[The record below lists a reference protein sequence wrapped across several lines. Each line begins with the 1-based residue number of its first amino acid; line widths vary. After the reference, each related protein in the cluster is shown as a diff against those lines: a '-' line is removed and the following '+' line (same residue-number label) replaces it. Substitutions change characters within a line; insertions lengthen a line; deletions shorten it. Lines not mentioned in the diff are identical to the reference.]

1 VVSFFF
7 FDGEHERAKK
17 RFVREKI
24 LGEPPQRRR
33 RIVVFRFGSGTP
45 NVFARCSPRT
55 RGARVGAP
63 APDGRTLR
71 SATVPRRSTS
81 HTVPC
86 LVDASP
92 RVMTTSC
99 PNKDCGSRGANRQE
113 NEEAFAHVLSSSLK
127 MCASR
132 RGCGDAAETLRVR
145 HQSIA
150 KPETRVTHLEMCRV
164 QPRQRLLARRTMR
177 KARGSREGAGQK
189 KDARVQQTV
198 ARENNAARPRRK
210 RARVRVSPVATKYR
224 LPRAHLARPR
234 HRHSVSR
241 GLFPCHPRV
250 LASHRPFARRLRQL

>member
-99 PNKDCGSRGANRQE
+99 PNKDCEVGE
-113 NEEAFAHVLSSSLK
+113 
-127 MCASR
+127 
-132 RGCGDAAETLRVR
+132 
-145 HQSIA
+145 
-150 KPETRVTHLEMCRV
+150 
-164 QPRQRLLARRTMR
+164 RT
-177 KARGSREGAGQK
+177 
-189 KDARVQQTV
+189 V
-198 ARENNAARPRRK
+198 RRK
-210 RARVRVSPVATKYR
+210 RRGVRARSIFVFEDVRVGGGGAGMR
-224 LPRAHLARPR
+224 RRRRAWGINRSRNPKLA
-234 HRHSVSR
+234 
-241 GLFPCHPRV
+241 
-250 LASHRPFARRLRQL
+250 